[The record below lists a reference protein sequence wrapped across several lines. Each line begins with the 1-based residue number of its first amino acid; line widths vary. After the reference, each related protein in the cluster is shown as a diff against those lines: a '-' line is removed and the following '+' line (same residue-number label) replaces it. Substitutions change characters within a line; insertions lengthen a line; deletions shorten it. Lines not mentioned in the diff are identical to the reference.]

1 MSSGGA
7 EVVGELLKIPVARE
21 ITVAVLWFMMLQ
33 FAVAEGEWGL
43 FGLTTA
49 FAVAV
54 LGVAWLRYRR
64 RNRGGGGKLALAVVV
79 VLMAAPLLL
88 VAWRRRRREE
98 GRRAWLDGA

>member
-33 FAVAEGEWGL
+33 FAVAEGGGGL

-49 FAVAV
+49 FAGAV

-64 RNRGGGGKLALAVVV
+64 PNRGGGGKLALAVVV
-79 VLMAAPLLL
+79 VLIAAPLLL

-98 GRRAWLDGA
+98 GRRA